1 MTFQRSKFEHKL
13 SCCTINE
20 NAFKY
25 RASVIKIFVD
35 LAYGFE
41 VEEMNLETILE
52 LMEFLCSNDKCKES
66 DFERMI
72 LCLCCHALLDS
83 NIQVYRF
90 GCIYFTGRM

>member
-1 MTFQRSKFEHKL
+1 MV
-13 SCCTINE
+13 NE
-20 NAFKY
+20 NALKY

-41 VEEMNLETILE
+41 VEAMDLETILE
-52 LMEFLCSNDKCKES
+52 LMEFLCSNGKCKES

-90 GCIYFTGRM
+90 GCIYFTGRL

>member
-1 MTFQRSKFEHKL
+1 MTFQRS
-13 SCCTINE
+13 SMINE
-20 NAFKY
+20 NMTKY

-41 VEEMNLETILE
+41 VEEMDLETILE
-52 LMEFLCSNDKCKES
+52 LKEFLCSNDKCIES

-83 NIQVYRF
+83 NIQVYRL
-90 GCIYFTGRM
+90 GCIYFTSRL